1 MLKLTNIEHIFR
13 RAAYVAAA
21 ILLVVALARLGGVLQ
36 KRVAYPWDLL
46 TCFESPHL
54 AAVAKLRNGEPLY
67 GPPSDANS
75 EPYPPLSAWLSYA
88 TLKPLGY
95 ELDIRAMRL
104 LAVGITLVTS
114 LVAAAIVRRTLL
126 EAAVAQRTANLLAPL
141 VGGAAF
147 LLLHLCLTSDQPH
160 PDNLHALHAAVA
172 LRLCQRAASRERL
185 IPWLVAASWAAIG
198 FLTKQTAAFAG
209 LAVVAAYCFH
219 RRTHRLA
226 FLGFSGLLALA
237 AVVWTTS
244 DPLRDFHLRAALAA
258 HQIDWHR
265 APHILTH
272 HIPNALFPRAAAV
285 LLAAWALWRT
295 WREPAL
301 RSFAVC
307 WSAVGF
313 FEVFPAVAGFIKIGG
328 NYNNLSIVDFW
339 LFLIAAPAVLQLA
352 VGEARLAACAA
363 TCFAGYFISSLWP
376 TKLSPNEHCYRLGRE
391 VQRLVDADV
400 AAGRHVW
407 LTAGLTFRFRA
418 GDTATPR
425 DIGIAHWTL
434 DQSAKLHPAGPA
446 GAALREGLRHRL
458 LAGEYDRVYDFFP
471 WEIASRAQLESRYK
485 KLAPVRGAGYA
496 MHDQHRGVQPLVNR
510 CEIYERIR

>member
-1 MLKLTNIEHIFR
+1 MIEFTSKLQLCR
-13 RAAYVAAA
+13 RAAYVGVA

-54 AAVAKLRNGEPLY
+54 AAVAKLRKGEPLY
-67 GPPSDANS
+67 GPPGDANS

-88 TLKPLGY
+88 ALQPLGY
-95 ELDIRAMRL
+95 ELDIRALRL
-104 LAVGITLVTS
+104 LAIGITVVTS
-114 LVAAAIVRRTLL
+114 VTAAAIVRRVLL
-126 EAAVAQRTANLLAPL
+126 EAAVEQHTANLLAPL

-172 LRLCQRAASRERL
+172 LLLCQRAAARDRL
-185 IPWLVAASWAAIG
+185 APWLAAAVWAGLG
-198 FLTKQTAAFAG
+198 FFTKQTAAFAG
-209 LAVVAAYCFH
+209 LGVIAAYCFH
-219 RRTHRLA
+219 RRTHRFA
-226 FLGFSGLLALA
+226 FLSFSGLLALA
-237 AVVWTTS
+237 AVVWTTC

-307 WSAVGF
+307 WLAVGF
-313 FEVFPAVAGFIKIGG
+313 FEVLPAVAGFIKIGG

-339 LFLIAAPAVLQLA
+339 LFLIAAPAVLRLA
-352 VGEARLAACAA
+352 VGEARLVACAA
-363 TCFAGYFISSLWP
+363 TCFACYFVGSLWP
-376 TKLSPNEHCYRLGRE
+376 SKLAPNEHCYRIGRE
-391 VQRLVDADV
+391 VQALVDADV
-400 AAGRHVW
+400 AAGRRLW

-418 GDTATPR
+418 GDFSTPR

-434 DQSAKLHPAGPA
+434 DQSAKLDPAGPA
-446 GAALREGLRHRL
+446 AAALREGLQHRL
-458 LAGEYDRVYDFFP
+458 LTGEYDRVYDFFP
-471 WEIASRAQLESRYK
+471 WEIASRTQLKPHYT

-496 MHDQHRGVQPLVNR
+496 MHNQHRGVQPLVNR
-510 CEIYERIR
+510 CEIYELKR